1 MLAADRADHP
11 VPHRWVVLAILCVS
25 LLVTSLDTTILNVA
39 IPDIIRSLHA
49 TSSDLQWVVDVY
61 AVVFAGLLLV
71 FGNMGDRLGRKWM
84 LVAGVAVFGAGSAAS
99 AFSGSPVHLV
109 AARALQGVGA
119 AAIMPST
126 LSVLTNVFT
135 DPRER
140 AQAIGFW
147 SGATGLGVAVGP
159 VIGGWLLAH
168 FWWGSVFLVNV
179 PICVVGF
186 ALMLWLV
193 PNSKD
198 RFAKKPDVVGAVL
211 STAGMSLLLWGIID
225 APSATWG
232 SPSILAAVTGGACL
246 LVAFFVWERRSD
258 HPMIEL
264 SLFRS
269 RRFSGAILAMGLVI
283 FALMG
288 GLFLLTQ
295 FLQFSLGY
303 SAFGTGM
310 RIAPIALLLLVLAPV
325 SILVD
330 RKFGSKPVVFAGL
343 GLVAAGFAMLS
354 FTSVHGGYTQALPA
368 FLMIGTGVGLSFA
381 PCTESV
387 MGSVPLDRAGVGS
400 ATNSASLQIGGAVG
414 VAVLG
419 SALNS
424 RYQHMLSPVLQH
436 AHVPQNVAS
445 IVQGSLGG
453 AMAVA
458 AKVGGQL
465 GAELATTARGAFTNG
480 LDLSVTIAAMVVGTA
495 ALVVLVALP
504 NRAPSAPH
512 HGPDKILGG
521 PDATKP
527 LGRRGLPG
535 ASSLAGTRPSGRTH
549 RFYRG
554 PSDLKHARVGN
565 SQGPRPAIA
574 PLPARAPPPRHA
586 TPQGRSWSL
595 MRAPVGRLA
604 FEIACSQL
612 R

>member
-1 MLAADRADHP
+1 MLPADRVEHL
-11 VPHRWVVLAILCVS
+11 VPHRWAVLAILCVS

-49 TSSDLQWVVDVY
+49 SSSDLQWVVDVY

-71 FGNMGDRLGRKWM
+71 FGNMGDRLGRKWV

-109 AARALQGVGA
+109 AARAFQGVGA

-135 DPRER
+135 DARER

-147 SGATGLGVAVGP
+147 SGTTGLGVAVGP

-179 PICVVGF
+179 PICALGF
-186 ALMLWLV
+186 VFMLWLV

-198 RFAKKPDVVGAVL
+198 PHAKKPDVVGAVL
-211 STAGMSLLLWGIID
+211 STGGMSLLLWGIID

-232 SPSILAAVTGGACL
+232 SPSILAAVTGGVGV
-246 LVAFFVWERRSD
+246 LVAFVAWERRSD

-269 RRFSGAILAMGLVI
+269 RRFSGAVLAMGLVI

-310 RIAPIALLLLVLAPV
+310 RIAPIALVLLVMAPL
-325 SILVD
+325 SILAD

-343 GLVAAGFAMLS
+343 CLVAAGFGMLS
-354 FTSVHGGYTQALPA
+354 FTSVHGGYVQALPA
-368 FLMIGTGVGLSFA
+368 FLVIGTGVGLVFA

-387 MGSVPLDRAGVGS
+387 MGSVPLERAGVGS
-400 ATNSASLQIGGAVG
+400 ATNSASLQVGGAAG

-424 RYQHMLSPVLQH
+424 RYQHTLSPVLQH
-436 AHVPQNVAS
+436 AHVPQSVAS
-445 IVQGSLGG
+445 VVDGSLGG

-458 AKVGGQL
+458 ARVGGQL
-465 GAELATTARGAFTNG
+465 GAELTTTARGAFTSG
-480 LDLSVTIAAMVVGTA
+480 LDLSVTIAALVVGAA
-495 ALVVLVALP
+495 ALAVLVWLP
-504 NRAPSAPH
+504 NRAPSAPRG
-512 HGPDKILGG
+512 GPDAQLGG

-535 ASSLAGTRPSGRTH
+535 ASSLAGTRLSGRTH

-554 PSDLKHARVGN
+554 PSDLKPGGVRN
-565 SQGPRPAIA
+565 SLRPRPTIA
-574 PLPARAPPPRHA
+574 PVPAGAPPPRHR
-586 TPQGRSWSL
+586 TPQGRNWRL
-595 MRAPVGRLA
+595 MRAPVGRLL
-604 FEIACSQL
+604 FGIACSEL